1 MIACFGLLNSA
12 VATFVR
18 GNPLCQSPSY
28 TRDFDRRF
36 PHLFVLDY
44 VRRTSKPVA
53 RPVAEEVL
61 PSNADQRRG
70 ARTVHASDDD
80 ADEDLGDGDGDGDDD
95 DDDDDDGE
103 DDEEDEDE
111 DEDEEDEEED
121 AGVVNTDDEESEL
134 EFSAAGLVKAATTG
148 ASAAPARSV
157 ADSAVAVVIKRQT
170 SREDHEPPS
179 ARARSGGV
187 KRGRSSNRSAD
198 GDDVVAALTKKTA
211 VDVGLGV
218 GSGWD

>member
-1 MIACFGLLNSA
+1 MIACLGLLNSA
-12 VATFVR
+12 VAAFVR

-36 PHLFVLDY
+36 PNLFLLDY

-80 ADEDLGDGDGDGDDD
+80 ADEDLGDGDGD
-95 DDDDDDGE
+95 DDDGD
-103 DDEEDEDE
+103 DDEEDE
-111 DEDEEDEEED
+111 EDEEEEED

-157 ADSAVAVVIKRQT
+157 ADSAVAVVVKRQP